1 MKLQQ
6 LRYALEVYQNNL
18 NVSEAAEALF
28 TSQPGI
34 SKQIRLLE
42 EEIGVAIFVRQGKRL
57 IAVTEPGEKVL
68 AIADRILRDTKNI
81 KKIGDDFAQKNI
93 GKLSIASI
101 PSWIN
106 NKFPNIFGEFIQDFP
121 DVKVSIINANAN
133 TIKTLLENGEIDI
146 GIAVGNVSDFGELH
160 CLPFDKL
167 QYRLIVRKNHQL
179 ANKEDITLSDLN
191 NYPIL
196 AEEIMC
202 DESLQFTQKFVEHG
216 LDTPEIIMKS
226 SDSNIIVQLV
236 KQKFGIG
243 IVSHY
248 FNVDSDDVI
257 VKDLS
262 NLFDDVHINILLKNN
277 YYLRGYLYEFIEK
290 ISPNLDKNTLQK
302 LLYQPIVDDY
312 SI

>member
-6 LRYALEVYQNNL
+6 LRYALEVYLHNL

-42 EEIGVAIFVRQGKRL
+42 EEIGTSIFVRQGKRF
-57 IAVTEPGEKVL
+57 IAVTEPGEMVL

-81 KKIGDDFAQKNI
+81 KKIGDDFAQKNV

-106 NKFPNIFGEFIQDFP
+106 NKFPSIFGEFIQNFP
-121 DVKVSIINANAN
+121 DVKVSIVNAN
-133 TIKTLLENGEIDI
+133 TDTIRVLLENGEIDI
-146 GIAVGNVSDFGELH
+146 GIAVGNITDFGELH

-167 QYRLIVRKNHQL
+167 KYCLIVRKNHQL
-179 ANKEDITLSDLN
+179 ANKKLITLSDLN

-202 DESLQFTQKFVEHG
+202 DEALQFTQKFVESG

-226 SDSNIIVQLV
+226 SDNHIIAQLV
-236 KQKFGIG
+236 QQKFGIG

-248 FNVDSDDVI
+248 FNINNDDII
-257 VKDLS
+257 VKDIS
-262 NLFDDVHINILLKNN
+262 NLFDDIHLNILLKNN

-290 ISPNLDKNTLQK
+290 ISPNLDRNTLQR